1 MGSVITASLSLAFA
15 ASLALANPV
24 SGVYVDTSH
33 CDNQGTQ
40 NAYEELGTF
49 IFPPDEL
56 IDSMS
61 TVTSLSACFM
71 HDDPNMAN
79 YLVRI
84 TNFTTRNWQNLFY
97 VGDIDTTLSNE
108 DGVAWSAAAPGAV
121 GQAFRIDSFGF
132 NRNLV
137 SESILADG
145 IFQVGETWEF
155 IIQDFSSAWGGAAHD
170 FSSLDFAGASGF
182 VPGSTGSIVAMIP
195 SPGSLALVGA
205 GGLLGLR
212 RRRS

>member
-1 MGSVITASLSLAFA
+1 MGSVITASLSLAFV
-15 ASLALANPV
+15 ASLAVANPV
-24 SGVYVDTSH
+24 SGVYVDTNH

-40 NAYEELGTF
+40 QAYEELGTF
-49 IFPPDEL
+49 VFPPDEL
-56 IDSMS
+56 IDSIS
-61 TVTSLSACFM
+61 TVTSLSACVA

-84 TNFTTRNWQNLFY
+84 TNLTTRNWHNLFY

-108 DGVAWSAAAPGAV
+108 DGVAWSAAAPGAT
-121 GQAFRIDSFGF
+121 GQAFRIDAVGF

-137 SESILADG
+137 SESMLADG

-170 FSSLDFAGASGF
+170 FSSLDFAGASTP

-195 SPGSLALVGA
+195 SPGSLALLGA
-205 GGLLGLR
+205 GGLLGIR
-212 RRRS
+212 RRR